1 MGKYLDAKCKIC
13 RRIGEK
19 LFLKGRRC
27 YTSKCPLVRRK
38 YPPGMHGPKGYPR
51 LSEYGLQLREKQKLK
66 RVYGILEAQ
75 LKKYFNQAIRKKENV
90 GEEFLKQLEKRLD
103 NVLYRAGFF
112 TSRGESRQ
120 AVNHGHFLVNK
131 RKVNIPS
138 YQVKIGD
145 VLEVKKEKMK
155 EKIRENV
162 AFNKGKKIPSWIHV
176 DNKNL
181 TIKIIK
187 EPEKE
192 DLPQEFDLDLIMGF
206 YSR

>member
-27 YTSKCPLVRRK
+27 YTSKCALTKRK
-38 YPPGMHGPKGYPR
+38 YPPGIHGPKGYPR
-51 LSEYGLQLREKQKLK
+51 LSEYGLQLREKQKIK
-66 RVYGILEAQ
+66 RVYGILESQ

-112 TSRGESRQ
+112 TSRSESRQ

-162 AFNKGKKIPSWIHV
+162 AFNKGKKIPSWIYV